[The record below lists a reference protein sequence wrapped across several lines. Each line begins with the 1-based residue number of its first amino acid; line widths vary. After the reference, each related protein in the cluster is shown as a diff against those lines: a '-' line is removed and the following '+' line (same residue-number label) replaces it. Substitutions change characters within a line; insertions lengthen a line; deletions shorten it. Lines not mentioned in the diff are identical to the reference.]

1 MTGPTPTTPE
11 GSGRNPDN
19 NAHNSS
25 IEQIQNHI
33 TTLKALIQ
41 QYNTS
46 GETPIKPI
54 QLDFENGESQD
65 AGAQKTEEET
75 TDDLSKPFKV
85 W

>member
-19 NAHNSS
+19 NTPNGSM
-25 IEQIQNHI
+25 EQIQNHI

-41 QYNTS
+41 QYNTT

-54 QLDFENGESQD
+54 QLDFEDGESQD
-65 AGAQKTEEET
+65 TGAHAC
-75 TDDLSKPFKV
+75 SPIKPHV
-85 W
+85 AWNNTRHE